1 MSPPQYAGKGCP
13 DLVETTNCN
22 SKCCAVN
29 CVNCPAISVSTRWS
43 SCYDCGKDGSRTRY
57 NYFTREVER
66 GVLLPYP
73 NLKLR
78 NAVVWVMF
86 VLTI

>member
-1 MSPPQYAGKGCP
+1 MPPPQYAGKGCP

-43 SCYDCGKDGSRTRY
+43 SCYGCGKDGSRTR
-57 NYFTREVER
+57 
-66 GVLLPYP
+66 
-73 NLKLR
+73 
-78 NAVVWVMF
+78 
-86 VLTI
+86 